1 MSHEISRENGKDEA
15 FYTGEPAW
23 HGLGTV
29 VKEAPT
35 AEKAIEL
42 AHLDWKVEK
51 FPLQAIV
58 GDDKI
63 INIENRFATVR
74 IDVNRALGVVG
85 KNYHIVQN
93 NIAFN
98 FVDSL
103 VHDGSIRF
111 ESAGALKGGC
121 ITWIL
126 ARFPGEFFIKDD
138 EHRHYI
144 LMINSHD
151 GSKAVR
157 ILPTNVRV
165 VCWNTLSVALRS
177 NQEGFVMRHSQK
189 INDKLE
195 AVRERLGILTNI
207 NQQIETIMKELAD
220 KPVVQSEV
228 DKFIDQMFPL
238 PPAQGGTLEVVKKNT
253 RMVNIRKTIEENF
266 NLMNTTATSGTRF
279 GLLNAVTQY
288 TDHQRSTSGKDD
300 SDRAGNR
307 FNSIFFGSSYNM
319 KEQAFALL
327 QKPDIFNGRRRY

>member
-1 MSHEISRENGKDEA
+1 MAHEISKQNGKGEA
-15 FYTGEPAW
+15 FYTGVPAW

-35 AEKAIEL
+35 AAKAIEL
-42 AHLDWKVEK
+42 AHLNWEVKK

-58 GDDKI
+58 EDNKI
-63 INIENRFATVR
+63 ISIENRFATVR
-74 IDVNRALGVVG
+74 IDVNKALGVVG

-93 NIAFN
+93 NSAFN

-138 EHRHYI
+138 EHRHYV

-177 NQEGFVMRHSQK
+177 NQEGFVMRHSSK
-189 INDKLE
+189 ITDKLD
-195 AVRERLGILTNI
+195 AVRERLGILTGI
-207 NQQIETIMKELAD
+207 NQQIEIIMNNLAD

-228 DKFIDQMFPL
+228 DQFISQMFPL
-238 PPAQGGTLEVVKKNT
+238 PPVQSDTSEKKNT
-253 RMVNIRKTIEENF
+253 RMVNIRETIEQNF
-266 NLMNTTATSGTRF
+266 QLMDTTATKGTRF

-288 TDHQRSTSGKDD
+288 TDHQRSTSGRDD
-300 SDRAGNR
+300 NDRAGNR

-319 KEQAFALL
+319 KEHALELL
-327 QKPDIFNGRRRY
+327 QKPEHI